1 MSSTAPESEP
11 EPKKRCVDRAAGVEN
26 HGNVLGGAL
35 AANTAVI
42 QGALWLLG
50 KDGKPERQLALPQG
64 FGLVQLVH
72 VPPVTVL
79 PPGHPEGTDMIPS
92 RLQGCVVG
100 LLNKHLK
107 IQPLL
112 AEISAF
118 AVQRWIKNYELMLAN
133 LVEDEQKLDE
143 RRQRQDALRHKEA
156 DDIGHAERVKYIQE
170 EAIRGKKH
178 LDQVYE
184 AGEPAAAP

>member
-1 MSSTAPESEP
+1 MSSTAPECEP
-11 EPKKRCVDRAAGVEN
+11 EPKKRCVDRAAGVED

-50 KDGKPERQLALPQG
+50 KDGKPERQLALPLG
-64 FGLVQLVH
+64 FGLVKLVH

-92 RLQGCVVG
+92 GLQGCVHG

-107 IQPLL
+107 MQPKL
-112 AEISAF
+112 AGMRAY
-118 AVQRWIKNYELMLAN
+118 AVQRWLYNYQLNLSN
-133 LVEDEQKLDE
+133 LVNDEQYLDE
-143 RRQRQDALRHKEA
+143 RRQRQDARRHEHSDKV
-156 DDIGHAERVKYIQE
+156 DHAKSINSITNA
-170 EAIRGKKH
+170 AILQQKH

>member
-1 MSSTAPESEP
+1 MSSTAPECEP
-11 EPKKRCVDRAAGVEN
+11 EPKKRCVDRAAGVED

-50 KDGKPERQLALPQG
+50 KDGKPERQLALPLG
-64 FGLVQLVH
+64 FGLVRLVH
-72 VPPVTVL
+72 VPPAAA
-79 PPGHPEGTDMIPS
+79 PYDPEGTDMIPS
-92 RLQGCVVG
+92 HLQGCVHG

-107 IQPLL
+107 MQPKL
-112 AEISAF
+112 AGMRAY
-118 AVQRWIKNYELMLAN
+118 AVQRWLYNYQLNLSN
-133 LVEDEQKLDE
+133 LVNDEQYLDE

-156 DDIGHAERVKYIQE
+156 DDIGHAERVKYIQK
-170 EAIRGKKH
+170 EAIRSEER

-184 AGEPAAAP
+184 AGAPAAAP